1 MSDFWDVGQFK
12 KTQSG
17 KNRFVKLG
25 YAKKKDDGG
34 FFVNLDALPL
44 PDEQGRVS
52 LSISPPRERSGV
64 ESEFRNVV
72 GNEVRRMQKEVMD
85 DDIPW

>member
-1 MSDFWDVGQFK
+1 VSDFWDVGQFK

-25 YAKKKDDGG
+25 YAKQKDDGG

-52 LSISPPRERSGV
+52 IAISPQRQR
-64 ESEFRNVV
+64 
-72 GNEVRRMQKEVMD
+72 D
-85 DDIPW
+85 DSQQGYSNASQGGDMEDQIPF

>member
-12 KTQSG
+12 KTASG

-25 YAKKKDDGG
+25 YAKQKDDGG

-52 LSISPPRERSGV
+52 IAISPPRQRDDYQQAKPQPQG
-64 ESEFRNVV
+64 
-72 GNEVRRMQKEVMD
+72 GMD
-85 DDIPW
+85 DEIPFAPEWRI